1 MTAPRVIAIVDDDE
15 AVRESTAA
23 LLSAAAFEV
32 DLYDSGDAFL
42 KTDLNSINCVLL
54 DIRMPGT
61 DGIEVLRQLGEME
74 RYPPVVVLTGH
85 GDVALAVEAMKLGA
99 VDFLEKP
106 YDPTLLLNTLNL
118 SIRNRQSRHEKVQ
131 PSKEALALIGRLSPR
146 QREVLRGMLGGDP
159 NKVMAWKLSLSIRTV
174 ESHRAQMMA
183 RLQVRSIAELIQI
196 GLAAG
201 LTSLDR
207 TGAPPR

>member
-1 MTAPRVIAIVDDDE
+1 MTAPRAIAIVDDDE

-23 LLSAAAFEV
+23 LLSVAAFEV

-74 RYPPVVVLTGH
+74 RYPPVVVLSGH

-106 YDPTLLLNTLNL
+106 YEPTQLLNTLNL
-118 SIRNRQSRHEKVQ
+118 SIRNRQSGHEKVQ
-131 PSKEALALIGRLSPR
+131 PSEEALALIGRLSPR
-146 QREVLRGMLGGDP
+146 QREVLSGMLGGEP
-159 NKVMAWKLSLSIRTV
+159 NKMMAWKLGLSIRTV
-174 ESHRAQMMA
+174 EAHRAQMMA
-183 RLQVRSIAELIQI
+183 RLQVRSIAEVIQI
-196 GLAAG
+196 GLASG
-201 LTSLDR
+201 LTPLDQ
-207 TGAPPR
+207 TAHPPQ

>member
-1 MTAPRVIAIVDDDE
+1 MTAPRAIAIVDDDE

-23 LLSAAAFEV
+23 LLSVAAFEV

-42 KTDLNSINCVLL
+42 KTDLSSINCVLL

-74 RYPPVVVLTGH
+74 RYPPVVVLSGH

-106 YDPTLLLNTLNL
+106 YEPTQLLNTLNL
-118 SIRNRQSRHEKVQ
+118 SIRNRQSGHEKVQ
-131 PSKEALALIGRLSPR
+131 PSEEALALIGRLSPR
-146 QREVLRGMLGGDP
+146 QREVLSGMLGGEP
-159 NKVMAWKLSLSIRTV
+159 NKMMAWKLGLSIRTV
-174 ESHRAQMMA
+174 EAHRAQMMA
-183 RLQVRSIAELIQI
+183 RLQVRSIAEVIQI
-196 GLAAG
+196 GLASG
-201 LTSLDR
+201 LTPLDQ
-207 TGAPPR
+207 TAHPPQ